1 MRGVVFDGN
10 PFQVSV
16 VDLPRP
22 NIINHT
28 DAVVR
33 ITTSAI
39 CGSDLHMYHGV
50 QGGTPPWGMGHEA
63 IGYIS
68 EIGNAVS
75 SLAVGDYVV
84 IPDNVDSGHLE
95 MEPESLQSY
104 GGGSGLD
111 GLQGMNAENPAL
123 SRLLT
128 SSLMSEFLLAEYAR
142 VPFADDSLIPVP
154 LTQNTTNSSIE
165 RDYLTV
171 SDIFATGWSA
181 VDYSGFE
188 PGDTVAVFGAGPVGL
203 LAAYSALLRGASRV
217 YSVDHVPMRLERAA
231 SIGAIPINFNESD
244 PVQQILEHEPLGVT
258 RALDCVGMEAINAQ
272 GDLQEDIVLQNM
284 VGVAAQ
290 NGGLGQVGVYMAQ
303 SSSAGAPLGDTI
315 AQNITFPVTEFFGKH
330 LRYEGGVVDPKIL
343 APGLVELIA
352 AGRAHPSFISTASI
366 GLEEAPR
373 YYERFDRHEEIK
385 VYIHFPA

>member
-1 MRGVVFDGN
+1 MALNATMRGVVFDGT

-39 CGSDLHMYHGV
+39 CGSDLHMYHGF

-68 EIGNAVS
+68 ELGNAVS

-84 IPDNVDSGHLE
+84 IPDNVGSGHLE

-111 GLQGMNAENPAL
+111 GLQ
-123 SRLLT
+123 
-128 SSLMSEFLLAEYAR
+128 AEYAR

-154 LTQNTTNSSIE
+154 LTHNSTNSSIE

-244 PVQQILEHEPLGVT
+244 PVQQILERESLGVT
-258 RALDCVGMEAINAQ
+258 RALDCVGMEAINTQ
-272 GDLQEDIVLQNM
+272 GDIQEDIILQNM
-284 VGVAAQ
+284 VGVVAQ

-330 LRYEGGVVDPKIL
+330 LRYEAGVVDPKVL
-343 APGLVELIA
+343 APQLVELIA

-366 GLEEAPR
+366 RLEEAPR

-385 VYIHFPA
+385 VYIHFP